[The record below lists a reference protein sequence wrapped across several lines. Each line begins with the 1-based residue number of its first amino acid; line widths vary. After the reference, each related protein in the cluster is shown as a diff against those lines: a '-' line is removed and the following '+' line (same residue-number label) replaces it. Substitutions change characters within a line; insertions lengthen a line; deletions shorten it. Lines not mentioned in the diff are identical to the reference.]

1 MPSDQC
7 CRLSMTLGQDSFA
20 LNSQK
25 STTQV
30 FGTIYLTSEST
41 RFKAPSWTQIRL
53 VGKER
58 VASTSK
64 TFLDDTYHLSNQPSD
79 WVSVTSKEWR
89 LPFIL
94 TCIPNSIPNS
104 FHMETSTASAY
115 IYYTLIV
122 TISACIDQK
131 LLQPIHFHRTCY
143 PDAAQPSMALPKR
156 TFWGITNQS
165 KQQRWQ
171 YELEFP
177 NTLHV
182 ETACESISIRLK
194 SLFPSQKS
202 DCCLVG
208 YQIIQLVHLVG
219 QEEKEEFRS
228 QHQVLATGTCLLTL
242 PNKTWSQPCQLTPA
256 LDSTTVLPTMTESQ
270 RIAVEHYIRFT
281 FAFCNLQEE
290 HQESLEFPVNMTG
303 CTASMISSHMD
314 HIHMLETNSTS
325 CNASVDDEIDSAIDV
340 SSFKSSCSGNNYLI
354 YRFQEFVS
362 N

>member
-1 MPSDQC
+1 MPSSDQC
-7 CRLSMTLGQDSFA
+7 CKLSMTLGQDSFA

-30 FGTIYLTSEST
+30 FGTIRLTSESAT

-58 VASTSK
+58 VAGTSK

-79 WVSVTSKEWR
+79 WVPVTGRESR
-89 LPFIL
+89 LPFVL
-94 TCIPNSIPNS
+94 TGIPNNIPNS
-104 FHMETSTASAY
+104 FHMETSTTSAY
-115 IYYTLIV
+115 VYYTLIV

-143 PDAAQPSMALPKR
+143 PDALHKSITLPKR

-165 KQQRWQ
+165 KHQRWQ

-177 NTLHV
+177 NTIHLGA
-182 ETACESISIRLK
+182 ACEGISIRLK
-194 SLFPSQKS
+194 ALFPSQKS

-208 YQIIQLVHLVG
+208 YQIIQLVHLLG
-219 QEEKEEFRS
+219 EEEEFKS
-228 QHQVLATGTCLLTL
+228 QHRVLATDTCLLTL

-256 LDSTTVLPTMTESQ
+256 LDHANALPSMVEGQ
-270 RIAVEHYIRFT
+270 RVALEHYIKFT

-290 HQESLEFPVNMTG
+290 HQMNLEFPVSMMG
-303 CTASMISSHMD
+303 CTAAMISSHID
-314 HIHMLETNSTS
+314 HVHMLETNSTS
-325 CNASVDDEIDSAIDV
+325 CNASVDDEMDSAIDV
-340 SSFKSSCSGNNYLI
+340 SSFKSSCSGNNYLMN
-354 YRFQEFVS
+354 RFQEFVS
-362 N
+362 H

>member
-1 MPSDQC
+1 
-7 CRLSMTLGQDSFA
+7 MTLGQNSFA

-25 STTQV
+25 STTPV
-30 FGTIYLTSEST
+30 FGTIHLSSEST

-58 VASTSK
+58 VAGTSK

-79 WVSVTSKEWR
+79 WVSVTTKESR

-94 TCIPNSIPNS
+94 TCIPNNIPNS
-104 FHMETSTASAY
+104 FHMETSTTSAY
-115 IYYTLIV
+115 VYYTLVV
-122 TISACIDQK
+122 TVSTCIDQK
-131 LLQPIHFHRTCY
+131 LLQPVHFHRTCY
-143 PDAAQPSMALPKR
+143 PDAGQRLMLLPKR
-156 TFWGITNQS
+156 TFWGITSQS

-177 NTLHV
+177 NTIHLDA
-182 ETACESISIRLK
+182 ACESISVRLK
-194 SLFPSQKS
+194 SLFPSQTN

-208 YQIIQLVHLVG
+208 YQIIQLVHLAA
-219 QEEKEEFRS
+219 EEEDEKEEFRS
-228 QHQVLATGTCLLTL
+228 HHRVLATDTCLLTL
-242 PNKTWSQPCQLTPA
+242 PNKSWSQPCQFAPS
-256 LDSTTVLPTMTESQ
+256 LDHATVLSTMVESQ
-270 RIAVEHYIRFT
+270 RVAVEHYIKFT

-290 HQESLEFPVNMTG
+290 YHVNLELPVNMIG

-314 HIHMLETNSTS
+314 HIYTLETNSIS
-325 CNASVDDEIDSAIDV
+325 CNASVDDEVDSAIDV
-340 SSFKSSCSGNNYLI
+340 SSFKSSCSSNNCLV